1 MAFRLKICLLFRVGN
16 KCKSIVSASGLSE
29 YERVRRDFV
38 RLEFTDSELKQ
49 RFGLSQRYADFA
61 REFAISGN
69 AKAAAMVSGFALKTA
84 EKNAVRIKKKCSH
97 AIEAIRAAL
106 IEKGDSYKIALREH
120 LTASLL
126 DIIDRRA
133 ENPAPAVMAAK
144 MLFEMY
150 RLDVPP
156 VERVARDD
164 VSVSEIEGALKSMNR
179 MFGPLDNA
187 MEKV

>member
-1 MAFRLKICLLFRVGN
+1 MFRLKICLLFPVGK
-16 KCKSIVSASGLSE
+16 KCKAIVSASSLSE

-38 RLEFTDSELKQ
+38 RLEFSDKALKE

-69 AKAAAMVSGFALKTA
+69 AKAAALVSGFARKTA
-84 EKNAVRIKKKCSH
+84 EKNAVRIEKKCSK

-106 IEKGDSYKIALREH
+106 IEKGDSYKIALKEH

-126 DIIDRRA
+126 DIIDSRA
-133 ENPAPAVMAAK
+133 ENPAPSVMAAK

-156 VERVARDD
+156 VKREIKDD
-164 VSVSEIEGALKSMNR
+164 VPDTEIENSLKRMNKI
-179 MFGPLDNA
+179 FGGLSPLEN
-187 MEKV
+187 E

>member
-1 MAFRLKICLLFRVGN
+1 MGK
-16 KCKSIVSASGLSE
+16 KCKAIVSASSLSE

-38 RLEFTDSELKQ
+38 RLEFTDNELKR

-69 AKAAAMVSGFALKTA
+69 AKAAAVLAGFARKTA
-84 EKNAVRIKKKCSH
+84 EKNAVRIEKKCSP

-106 IEKGDSYKIALREH
+106 IEKGDSYKIALKEH

-126 DIIDRRA
+126 DIIDNRA
-133 ENPAPAVMAAK
+133 DAPAAAVMAAK

-156 VERVARDD
+156 VKQEVNDD
-164 VSVSEIEGALKSMNR
+164 VPEEEIENSLKRMNKI
-179 MFGPLDNA
+179 FGGLSPLEN
-187 MEKV
+187 E